1 MQIATDVG
9 FAPPVLVKSSI
20 ITCEEPEMKKMAGR
34 QSLLC
39 LPLSLLCPLLFSS
52 LFSFS
57 ISFFPYPSFS
67 VFSSS
72 ISHFSF
78 SSSSS
83 YLLYFSNSFSS
94 SSSFSHPCSSLT
106 SSSSFSPPCSS
117 LISSFTTTTYQH
129 SNSAIIIPHP
139 QSLQGVFSFA
149 LPPTV

>member
-34 QSLLC
+34 QSLLR

-67 VFSSS
+67 VL
-72 ISHFSF
+72 
-78 SSSSS
+78 
-83 YLLYFSNSFSS
+83 LLYLPFLFLLLLLLLFSPLLFLDLLFHHHHLPTLK
-94 SSSFSHPCSSLT
+94 FSHYNTPSTESAGGLQFCSATYRLMKVKWDKDT
-106 SSSSFSPPCSS
+106 SAEDP
-117 LISSFTTTTYQH
+117 LMEVKYKGQ
-129 SNSAIIIPHP
+129 N
-139 QSLQGVFSFA
+139 
-149 LPPTV
+149 